1 MKDGFLFA
9 DQVRVGDAPGISV
22 TLEASKK
29 SCIMNWKGA

>member
-9 DQVRVGDAPGISV
+9 DQFKVGDVPGMSV

-29 SCIMNWKGA
+29 SCIMNWKVA